1 MDRSFA
7 NPPVPLWRLFLRLGG
22 WWVIGLTV
30 ILVALSFASFGN
42 AVTAA
47 RFEAEGRAARAEVT
61 ERYSRVTTDSDGDR
75 STSYYLTFVY
85 RTQAGEAIE
94 LNRTVP
100 RTVYDAAQVGGTWD
114 LRYLQSDP
122 RKVELREGDFAR
134 GANSLRWFALVVG
147 LVWLGLLWWTGRRA
161 VAAVRARL
169 YGRREE
175 AEVLRHERTS
185 VKVNNRYRYR
195 LVWRVGPEEVG
206 TEEMGRSMPHRQSEL
221 AAYPVGSR
229 VVIFHGLKRSY
240 WAGDVGDRAGQ

>member
-1 MDRSFA
+1 MERSFA

-30 ILVALSFASFGN
+30 LLVVLSFASFGN

-47 RFEAEGRAARAEVT
+47 RFETEGRAAQAEVT
-61 ERYSRVTTDSDGDR
+61 ERYLRETTDSDGDR
-75 STSYYLTFVY
+75 SVTYYLTFAY
-85 RTQAGEAIE
+85 RTLEGEAIE
-94 LNRTVP
+94 LNRSVP
-100 RTVYDAAQVGGTWD
+100 RSVYYDAEVGGTWE
-114 LRYLQSDP
+114 LRYLASNP

-134 GANSLRWFALVVG
+134 GAGALRWFALAVG
-147 LVWLGLLWWTGRRA
+147 LVWLGLLWWVGRRS

-169 YGRREE
+169 YGQREE

-195 LVWRVGPEEVG
+195 LVWRVG
-206 TEEMGRSMPHRQSEL
+206 TEETGRSMPHKEGAL
-221 AAYPVGSR
+221 AAYPAGSR

-240 WAGDVGDRAGQ
+240 WAGDVGDRAGR